1 MTAALP
7 VLATAVQERL
17 QVAAIDFGTT
27 YSGYAF
33 SFRAEFLE
41 NPLKILTNKWEA
53 RGGSAL
59 VSMKAPSCVLFTP
72 ERKFHSF
79 GYEAEKEYSRLA
91 MEDEHKHWFFFRRF
105 KMLLYKSKKLK
116 RTAMLDD
123 ELGKKMSAM
132 DVFAACIR
140 YLREHLMFLC
150 QEKSG
155 ARFLER
161 DVHWVLTVPAIWDD
175 SAKQFM
181 REAAVEAGIKSEHL
195 SLALEPEAASLF
207 CRYLPVSKVCGADGT
222 TAIQN
227 FAPGK
232 RYLVLDAGGGTVDIT
247 VHETLSDGT
256 VKEVYKAN
264 GGPWGGTTVDA
275 AFFKFLEKITGTNV
289 MEIFKRDYKDDE
301 LDLMRDFEIKKKTI
315 ESSMDPSLRFV
326 FRMPV
331 AIHDVFKTCNGT
343 DFRQSLMMQQ
353 DLKDNVTFSGDKL
366 RVKPEHA
373 QNIFKETCDHI
384 VEHLKDIF
392 AKPAV
397 QGTETILMVGGFSE
411 SKMLQHSIGSNFPN
425 KRIIIPEDAGLAVL
439 KGAVIFGHNP
449 TAIVSR
455 VAKFTY
461 GVKVYRNF
469 DPSIHPL
476 SRKVILDG
484 EERCQGCFDKH
495 VEMNQDVQAGMAFEE
510 KVYYPPSRHSKNAA
524 VKIFTSKN
532 KHPKY
537 TNDHG
542 CEFLGSLVVELPEGG
557 KRDKKISVKMI
568 YGMTELGLEATKL
581 KTGETLNVSFNFLG

>member
-1 MTAALP
+1 MTYFTYK
-7 VLATAVQERL
+7 VGAVDC
-17 QVAAIDFGTT
+17 IHK
-27 YSGYAF
+27 S
-33 SFRAEFLE
+33 
-41 NPLKILTNKWEA
+41 
-53 RGGSAL
+53 
-59 VSMKAPSCVLFTP
+59 
-72 ERKFHSF
+72 
-79 GYEAEKEYSRLA
+79 EYS
-91 MEDEHKHWFFFRRF
+91 DCVVF
-105 KMLLYKSKKLK
+105 KKLK

-232 RYLVLDAGGGTVDIT
+232 RYLVLDAG
-247 VHETLSDGT
+247 
-256 VKEVYKAN
+256 
-264 GGPWGGTTVDA
+264 
-275 AFFKFLEKITGTNV
+275 
-289 MEIFKRDYKDDE
+289 DYKDDE